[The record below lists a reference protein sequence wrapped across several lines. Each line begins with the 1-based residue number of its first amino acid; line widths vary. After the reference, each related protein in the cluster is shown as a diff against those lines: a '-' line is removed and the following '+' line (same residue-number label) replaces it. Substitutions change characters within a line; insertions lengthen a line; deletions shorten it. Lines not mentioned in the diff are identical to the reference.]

1 MSKMFIK
8 NIAVA
13 SFITLNIF
21 CGAAWGMWDEL
32 DTDTQ
37 RCILKAH
44 IEDITDI
51 PGLNAREQNSRRAQ
65 KVHTGGW
72 LENYPEITIETTCAV
87 CKREITTAYTTV
99 VIPQRLAIQNATQ
112 VLLQQQNDLL
122 RQQIAL
128 LSHTPTPQ

>member
-1 MSKMFIK
+1 MFIK

-13 SFITLNIF
+13 SFITLNLF

-37 RCILKAH
+37 RRILKAH

-51 PGLNAREQNSRRAQ
+51 SGLSNRAQ
-65 KVHTGGW
+65 AVRKALKGHTGGW

-99 VIPQRLAIQNATQ
+99 VIPQRLAIQNANQ
-112 VLLQQQNDLL
+112 ALLQQQNDLL

-128 LSHTPTPQ
+128 MSHTPAPQ